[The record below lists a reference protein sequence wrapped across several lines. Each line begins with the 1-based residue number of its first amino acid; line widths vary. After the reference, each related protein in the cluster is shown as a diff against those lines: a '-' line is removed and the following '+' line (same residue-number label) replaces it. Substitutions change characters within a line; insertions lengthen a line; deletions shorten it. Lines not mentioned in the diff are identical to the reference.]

1 MASSQDTS
9 SSSSTSAHQHYTPA
23 RKAGHLYQK
32 TGALTRKWK
41 PRFFSLEGSLL
52 YYFKREGDTVPKGI
66 IVLTG
71 CQIKVTR
78 DKKYYSFRISHPK
91 TSKTFD
97 LAATLQSRM
106 EDWVNALRDGAQ
118 AVHSQGPNSRSES
131 SVDLR
136 ASQLEPRTPS
146 HSSSF
151 VISDSDLEAIAAD
164 NAELPEEYRE
174 EMEALMCE
182 FMMQA
187 RDDAEGWKLQSEQ
200 RDCKVFVRAA
210 SRLGSC
216 KGVGYVNYHPHL
228 IMKLLLDLARRQS
241 YDPQLLASR
250 RAHVYNDHTFID
262 HLIYKPVFPAAG
274 RDFVHVTHW
283 RVLKDGS
290 ILIIATSVHRPDLC
304 PSREPEIV
312 RARTIMG
319 GFLITPNN
327 DYTGADVRYIIK
339 ADIRGGI
346 PQALQTKLFTKQAFV
361 IDGLRLA
368 LDEEEAEASPLPR
381 VTNTTLFGL
390 MTTEMEEDSEE
401 MSTSRSFDE
410 STEHDFAEDDSTDG
424 GEFGTAAV
432 PEKYRDLIEKAIARM
447 NVEIADDSAWSF
459 HSEKHGVK
467 AYTKIDG
474 SLTAAKGEG
483 HIPFHPR
490 AIWDVVM
497 DVAKKKTYDPQL
509 AHGSRVAKLDEQT
522 NIDYLEYKPVLFV
535 AGRDFVNLVHWRVLR
550 DGTIVI
556 VAQSI
561 EELEL
566 CPSKEPKVVRAE
578 VHIAGWKIVPDA
590 DYKGAHVTFMVKSD
604 LKGSIPSRVA
614 SKVASEQPYMIHEVA
629 QVLKK
634 SSNLEQ
640 IVKEGKLLNS
650 IVKTA
655 VRSRSLS
662 SQKRSRSISSSKTA
676 IQPSVKV
683 PEEGFP
689 AIPAKYHDLIEKA
702 IQRMNRDM
710 DDEGAWNFHSEK
722 YGIKAFTKID
732 GSLTSAKGVG
742 HVPYNPRAI
751 WDVVMDVE
759 RKKTYDSQLATGKRI
774 ATLDAQ
780 TGVDYLEYKPVFVVA
795 GRDFVN
801 LVHWRVLSGGT
812 IIVVAQSIEDLQLC
826 PSKEPKVVRG
836 EVHIAGWKIVP
847 DADYKGAQVTFM
859 VKSDLKGSIPSRVA
873 SGEASKQ
880 PYMIHEISK
889 VLKKSNLEAFTKQGK
904 LTNTIFDASAV
915 PSAPTRPV
923 TVSHATPSK
932 TLSSKSTASVE
943 PEPEASVAPAKKDL
957 LAGHK
962 DVMEVPKETHRSTE
976 FLATQAVQFIG
987 GLLVLKA
994 MSLPGLLHTGVVG
1007 FLVVWLAVM
1016 IFMGPSH
1023 MSPRR
1028 KLMIATYGPPDS
1040 GVILGTLSLD
1050 MTKTKKYIEEKRK
1063 LSGEHITI
1071 THIVLRALGAALA
1084 NAPSVNGHIVFGNY
1098 YPAPSVDVSCL
1109 VAIGGGK
1116 DLGVCRLPSVD
1127 KMSLKDVCHRLRGDA
1142 TKLRSGKDKEQEDR
1156 NKLMQ
1161 FLPTYVIRPIL
1172 NLVGWLGGCL
1182 GLRIKAVGVEPYMFG
1197 SCLVTSVGMMG
1208 LELAFAPLSA
1218 YTQTPM
1224 LITVGAIKDA
1234 PVVDDG
1240 KIVIRPMLTLTTTI
1254 DHRYV
1259 DGSQAARMGQTL
1271 KKLIEDPEQM
1281 EAVNV

>member
-1 MASSQDTS
+1 
-9 SSSSTSAHQHYTPA
+9 
-23 RKAGHLYQK
+23 
-32 TGALTRKWK
+32 
-41 PRFFSLEGSLL
+41 
-52 YYFKREGDTVPKGI
+52 
-66 IVLTG
+66 
-71 CQIKVTR
+71 
-78 DKKYYSFRISHPK
+78 
-91 TSKTFD
+91 
-97 LAATLQSRM
+97 
-106 EDWVNALRDGAQ
+106 
-118 AVHSQGPNSRSES
+118 
-131 SVDLR
+131 
-136 ASQLEPRTPS
+136 
-146 HSSSF
+146 
-151 VISDSDLEAIAAD
+151 
-164 NAELPEEYRE
+164 
-174 EMEALMCE
+174 
-182 FMMQA
+182 
-187 RDDAEGWKLQSEQ
+187 
-200 RDCKVFVRAA
+200 
-210 SRLGSC
+210 
-216 KGVGYVNYHPHL
+216 
-228 IMKLLLDLARRQS
+228 
-241 YDPQLLASR
+241 
-250 RAHVYNDHTFID
+250 
-262 HLIYKPVFPAAG
+262 
-274 RDFVHVTHW
+274 
-283 RVLKDGS
+283 
-290 ILIIATSVHRPDLC
+290 
-304 PSREPEIV
+304 
-312 RARTIMG
+312 
-319 GFLITPNN
+319 
-327 DYTGADVRYIIK
+327 
-339 ADIRGGI
+339 
-346 PQALQTKLFTKQAFV
+346 
-361 IDGLRLA
+361 
-368 LDEEEAEASPLPR
+368 
-381 VTNTTLFGL
+381 
-390 MTTEMEEDSEE
+390 
-401 MSTSRSFDE
+401 
-410 STEHDFAEDDSTDG
+410 
-424 GEFGTAAV
+424 
-432 PEKYRDLIEKAIARM
+432 M
-447 NVEIADDSAWSF
+447 NVEIADESAWSF

-497 DVAKKKTYDPQL
+497 DVAKKKTYDSQL
-509 AHGSRVAKLDEQT
+509 ANGMRVAKLDEQT

-561 EELEL
+561 EDLEL
-566 CPSKEPKVVRAE
+566 CPSKEPKIVRAE

-634 SSNLEQ
+634 TSNLDH
-640 IVKEGKLLNS
+640 ILKDGKMLNS
-650 IVKTA
+650 IPPSSSSVLT
-655 VRSRSLS
+655 RSL
-662 SQKRSRSISSSKTA
+662 SQKRSRSVSSSKMVTQA
-676 IQPSVKV
+676 SVKI

-702 IQRMNRDM
+702 IARMNRDM

-732 GSLTSAKGVG
+732 GSLTAAKGIG

-774 ATLDAQ
+774 ATFDAQ

-847 DADYKGAQVTFM
+847 DADYKGAHVTFM

-880 PYMIHEISK
+880 PYMIHEIAK
-889 VLKKSNLEAFTKQGK
+889 VLKKSNLESFNKQGK
-904 LTNTIFDASAV
+904 LTNTIFDASAA

-923 TVSHATPSK
+923 QVTSAAAPK
-932 TLSSKSTASVE
+932 TSSSKKTATIE
-943 PEPEASVAPAKKDL
+943 PEPESSVSAPKKDL
-957 LAGHK
+957 LAGQK
-962 DVMEVPKETHRSTE
+962 DVMEVPKETHRSNE
-976 FLATQAVQFIG
+976 FLATQAVQFIA
-987 GLLVLKA
+987 GLLILKA
-994 MSLPGLLHTGVVG
+994 MSLPGILHTGVVG

-1040 GVILGTLSLD
+1040 GVILGTLTLD
-1050 MTKTKKYIEEKRK
+1050 MTKTKKYIDEKRK

-1098 YPAPSVDVSCL
+1098 YPAPTVDVSCL

-1156 NKLMQ
+1156 NKLMSL
-1161 FLPTYVIRPIL
+1161 LPTYVIRPIL

-1234 PVVDDG
+1234 PVVEDG

-1259 DGSQAARMGQTL
+1259 DGSQAARMGHTL
-1271 KKLIEDPEQM
+1271 KKFIEDPEQM
-1281 EAVNV
+1281 EAVNA